1 MTNIIDRKFNTFTG
15 ENKQKNKIFLTHT
28 SRNAEEYLTA
38 LKYRHFGKYN
48 KIPNYVITKE
58 GYVLQTL
65 DDEKYSEYI
74 GLKSFDKESII
85 ISLENLGW
93 LEKEPLKNHHINW
106 IGSIYSENVFE
117 KKWREKFF
125 WDPYTDKQIE
135 SLVYLCKILVEKHS
149 IENKCVGHNTKINI
163 MESFNGIMT
172 KSNIDENSTDLSP
185 AFDFNEFVKKLKDE

>member
-1 MTNIIDRKFNTFTG
+1 MTEIIDRKFNTFSG
-15 ENKQKNKIFLTHT
+15 ENSNKTKIFLTHT
-28 SRNAEEYLTA
+28 SRNVEEYLTG

-48 KIPNYVITKE
+48 KIPNYIITKD
-58 GYVLQTL
+58 GYILQTL

-74 GLKSFDKESII
+74 GVKSFDKESIV

-106 IGSIYSENVFE
+106 IGSIYSEKVFE

-125 WDPYTDKQIE
+125 WDPYTEKQIDC
-135 SLVYLCKILVEKHS
+135 LVFLCKILVEKHS
-149 IENKCVGHNTKINI
+149 NKNNCVGNNTKINR
-163 MESFNGIMT
+163 MESFSGIMT
-172 KSNIDENSTDLSP
+172 KSNIDDKSTDLSP

>member
-74 GLKSFDKESII
+74 DSFSSNEHL
-85 ISLENLGW
+85 ISKYW
-93 LEKEPLKNHHINW
+93 KN
-106 IGSIYSENVFE
+106 
-117 KKWREKFF
+117 
-125 WDPYTDKQIE
+125 
-135 SLVYLCKILVEKHS
+135 
-149 IENKCVGHNTKINI
+149 
-163 MESFNGIMT
+163 
-172 KSNIDENSTDLSP
+172 
-185 AFDFNEFVKKLKDE
+185 ADFK

>member
-106 IGSIYSENVFE
+106 IGSIYKEKVLD
-117 KKWREKFF
+117 KKWRDYFF
-125 WDPYTDKQIE
+125 WEPYTKIQLDKTAE
-135 SLVYLCKILVEKHS
+135 LCKKLSKEHPINLTC
-149 IENKCVGHNTKINI
+149 IGHNTKTNR
-163 MESFNGIMT
+163 METFNGILT
-172 KSNIDENSTDLSP
+172 RSNIDDDSTDVSP
-185 AFDFNEFVKKLKDE
+185 AFDFEYFIKKLENE

>member
-1 MTNIIDRKFNTFTG
+1 MSDIEHSNVFKVDNV
-15 ENKQKNKIFLTHT
+15 N
-28 SRNAEEYLTA
+28 RN
-38 LKYRHFGKYN
+38 
-48 KIPNYVITKE
+48 
-58 GYVLQTL
+58 
-65 DDEKYSEYI
+65 
-74 GLKSFDKESII
+74 SII
-85 ISLENLGW
+85 ICLENLGW
-93 LEKEPLKNHHINW
+93 LQKEPLKDHHINW

-149 IENKCVGHNTKINI
+149 IENKCVGHNTKINR